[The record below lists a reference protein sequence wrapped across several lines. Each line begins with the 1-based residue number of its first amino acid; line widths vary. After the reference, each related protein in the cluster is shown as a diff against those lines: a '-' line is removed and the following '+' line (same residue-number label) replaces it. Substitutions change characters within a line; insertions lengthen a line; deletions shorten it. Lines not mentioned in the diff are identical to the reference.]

1 MLKEYK
7 TQTIICVW
15 GGFLFCGLGYLAAHP
30 DSPHP
35 YFGYALFAGGYL
47 MNVCGAYMYARGKGY
62 SALAGL
68 LGVFWAPGLL
78 VLYVLRDRSGAILK
92 KRRREEGLS

>member
-1 MLKEYK
+1 
-7 TQTIICVW
+7 
-15 GGFLFCGLGYLAAHP
+15 
-30 DSPHP
+30 
-35 YFGYALFAGGYL
+35 